1 MIHRKFLPTL
11 LAMVVTPMTD
21 SALASSY
28 HVFTDATGGKALS
41 NGKLEAA
48 ERSFKGSLD
57 FADQNNLCVSQAIN
71 GEVSEA
77 KASCSIALD
86 LVKSTRLSVR
96 RRALLDIAANLATLE
111 GAITDSVQASDD

>member
-11 LAMVVTPMTD
+11 LAMMVTPMTD

-28 HVFTDATGGKALS
+28 YVFSDAAGGKALS

-48 ERSFKGSLD
+48 ERYFKGSLD
-57 FADQNNLCVSQAIN
+57 FADQNNLCVLQAIN

-96 RRALLDIAANLATLE
+96 RRALLDIEANLATLE
-111 GAITDSVQASDD
+111 GAITDSIQASDD